1 MCERNLKC
9 LVASLAVVMVAAT
22 LASPQP
28 QSVNGQSFRFDAAK
42 LKDRTLWTQ
51 VNEQPYRISSFI
63 DSLCLVTRQHYE
75 SVRAQN
81 PHASTSITVYVNQ
94 IGRAAMF
101 STQPTKTKF
110 PVGSVIVKEKQRSLE
125 EMSMRGMLQPAE
137 EPATAEEKRTEDAD
151 RLGPYFYTLMI
162 KREPGY
168 NPAAGDWEFA
178 VAPGK
183 DAQIEARGKLENCQ
197 AYHIEKRDQD
207 FVFRSYLGSK

>member
-9 LVASLAVVMVAAT
+9 LVAGLAVVMVAAAM
-22 LASPQP
+22 ASPQP

-42 LKDRTLWTQ
+42 LKDRALWTQ
-51 VNEQPYRISSFI
+51 VNEQPYRILSAI
-63 DSLCLVTRQHYE
+63 DLLCSVTRESYE
-75 SVRAQN
+75 LARKQN
-81 PHASTSITVYVNQ
+81 PHVAAYITVYVNQ

-110 PVGSVIVKEKQRSLE
+110 PVGSIIVKEKQRSPE
-125 EMSMRGMLQPAE
+125 EMHIRGMLQPSK
-137 EPATAEEKRTEDAD
+137 EKREKDSEN
-151 RLGPYFYTLMI
+151 LGPYFYTLMI

-183 DAQIEARGKLENCQ
+183 EAQIEARGKLENCR
-197 AYHIEKRDQD
+197 ACHVEKRDQD